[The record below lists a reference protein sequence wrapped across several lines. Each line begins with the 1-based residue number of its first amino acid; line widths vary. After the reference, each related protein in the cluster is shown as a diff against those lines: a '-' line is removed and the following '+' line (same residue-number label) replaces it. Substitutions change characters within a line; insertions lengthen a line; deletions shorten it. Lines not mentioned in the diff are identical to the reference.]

1 VHTFTTHNSPR
12 YWHQAD
18 QFLPERFLQPGAEY
32 ASSGPGQQGQ
42 AAARG
47 GAAPADHAGGLHSG
61 GASSLPPGDSPRGG
75 GIGGGGAASQ
85 PLRFFPF
92 SQGARDCIG
101 QSLAKI
107 NYTATLAALLGRYS
121 FKLAPEVSGT
131 APPVGVFG
139 VEGGSAGGACGDP
152 MVPVSTL
159 CAVNCCTAVLLYCC
173 SPMCLLAFHD
183 IARHA
188 APRRPP
194 LRLPAL
200 PGMPYLQAA
209 GPGGVRDVVSLTL
222 QPEHGVPML
231 AVPRVAPAAVPAAC

>member
-1 VHTFTTHNSPR
+1 MALLWRCLDPSSWEATPSPQSEAGPGGAAASAATPGRALSTGIATSGRAVPIGRLPPLLLAPAFQWHCACSSRPPAPPCSTLIWVHTFTTHNSPR

-152 MVPVSTL
+152 NGP
-159 CAVNCCTAVLLYCC
+159 
-173 SPMCLLAFHD
+173 CLNS
-183 IARHA
+183 
-188 APRRPP
+188 
-194 LRLPAL
+194 
-200 PGMPYLQAA
+200 
-209 GPGGVRDVVSLTL
+209 V
-222 QPEHGVPML
+222 
-231 AVPRVAPAAVPAAC
+231 